1 MFPLHHQTQM
11 KGNCTKIQIGTDKKE
26 KNTSETQ
33 SVTQSQTNVTIQ
45 IDRTTPVK

>member
-1 MFPLHHQTQM
+1 M
-11 KGNCTKIQIGTDKKE
+11 KGNCTKIQIGTDKKG
-26 KNTSETQ
+26 KNTSDTQ